1 MTIDDIKR
9 LIAND
14 ESRVLELKK
23 STGELAKGM
32 QTLCAFLNA
41 DGGWLFFGITP
52 KLEIVGQNV
61 TDSTQREI
69 AHEITK
75 IEPAIR
81 LPLEIVEVPGHP
93 DCCVIGIH
101 AEAAKFGDAPYTY
114 DGRAYYKVESTTVL
128 MPRSMFEER
137 LRRSDPS
144 RFAWESQTPSF
155 LHLEDLD
162 ENMIRKTIMYGIS
175 KGRMP
180 ATSASED
187 TMTLLDKFAMVENGK
202 IKNAAAALFTKRP
215 QDYPQFL
222 LRMARF
228 RGNEKR
234 DFVDNMRL
242 SGNFF
247 ELLDAGLAFLF
258 KHLNQSGVVKGI
270 RREEQLEIPVEALR
284 EALTNALCHRQLD
297 SPSGSVGIAI
307 YDDRVEIEN
316 AGHLPNELTVETIKQ
331 PHRSYPRNPIIANA
345 LYMTAYL
352 ESWGTGVSRM
362 IDACKTA
369 GVSEPK
375 YSTDG
380 LFVWITFK
388 RPNLYTYLD
397 TNSDSNLDTNASSD
411 IKNKHNNTNN
421 QKINLDTY
429 SNSSS
434 DSNPNTYSDTNALS
448 NIKNK
453 HNNTNNQSINSDSSS
468 DSNPNTYSDSNPNT
482 NPNTNSDTKAPSD
495 IKIQHNNTNNQS
507 INSDTNPN
515 TYSDRNPNTN
525 LDTNQM
531 SDRQKEV
538 LRYCIFPR
546 SSREIMDHIH
556 VTYHNKNIAK
566 YITSLIEAGFL
577 ERTIPNSAFSPNQ
590 KYVTK
595 IKI

>member
-1 MTIDDIKR
+1 MTIDDIKQ

-23 STGELAKGM
+23 STGELVKGM

-316 AGHLPNELTVETIKQ
+316 AGRLPNELTVETIKQ
-331 PHRSYPRNPIIANA
+331 PHRSYPQNPIIANA

-369 GVSEPK
+369 GVPEPK

-388 RPNLYTYLD
+388 RPNLDTYLD
-397 TNSDSNLDTNASSD
+397 TYLDTSSDSNLDTNASSD
-411 IKNKHNNTNN
+411 IKNEHNNTNN

-429 SNSSS
+429 S
-434 DSNPNTYSDTNALS
+434 
-448 NIKNK
+448 
-453 HNNTNNQSINSDSSS
+453 
-468 DSNPNTYSDSNPNT
+468 DSNPNTYSDSNPDT
-482 NPNTNSDTKAPSD
+482 NPNTYSDSNHDTYSD
-495 IKIQHNNTNNQS
+495 SSSDSNLALKNENKSNITNNQS
-507 INSDTNPN
+507 INSDSNSDSNPN
-515 TYSDRNPNTN
+515 SYSDSS
-525 LDTNQM
+525 LIL

-546 SSREIMDHIH
+546 TSKEILEHIGVISHQKNRERFINTLVD
-556 VTYHNKNIAK
+556 
-566 YITSLIEAGFL
+566 AGLL
-577 ERTIPNSAFSPNQ
+577 ERTQPDSPNAPNQ

-595 IKI
+595 NEQCTM

>member
-1 MTIDDIKR
+1 
-9 LIAND
+9 
-14 ESRVLELKK
+14 
-23 STGELAKGM
+23 
-32 QTLCAFLNA
+32 
-41 DGGWLFFGITP
+41 
-52 KLEIVGQNV
+52 
-61 TDSTQREI
+61 
-69 AHEITK
+69 
-75 IEPAIR
+75 
-81 LPLEIVEVPGHP
+81 
-93 DCCVIGIH
+93 
-101 AEAAKFGDAPYTY
+101 
-114 DGRAYYKVESTTVL
+114 
-128 MPRSMFEER
+128 
-137 LRRSDPS
+137 
-144 RFAWESQTPSF
+144 
-155 LHLEDLD
+155 
-162 ENMIRKTIMYGIS
+162 
-175 KGRMP
+175 
-180 ATSASED
+180 
-187 TMTLLDKFAMVENGK
+187 
-202 IKNAAAALFTKRP
+202 
-215 QDYPQFL
+215 
-222 LRMARF
+222 
-228 RGNEKR
+228 
-234 DFVDNMRL
+234 
-242 SGNFF
+242 
-247 ELLDAGLAFLF
+247 
-258 KHLNQSGVVKGI
+258 GI

-331 PHRSYPRNPIIANA
+331 PHRSYPQNPIIANA

-369 GVSEPK
+369 GVPEPK

-388 RPNLYTYLD
+388 RPNLDTYLDTNLD

-421 QKINLDTY
+421 Q
-429 SNSSS
+429 
-434 DSNPNTYSDTNALS
+434 
-448 NIKNK
+448 
-453 HNNTNNQSINSDSSS
+453 SINSDSNS

-515 TYSDRNPNTN
+515 TYSDSNPNTN